1 MKMESINAYFE
12 IEKDD
17 TYKGEI
23 RLYGFDILFVLEPI
37 FDDESGSVR
46 LIANF
51 PPNRLFEK
59 LDKKFQ
65 KELKLSLT
73 AGIYQCYQKYTQ
85 EKTNKESLEKA
96 IEELKVESL
105 KKEEDWDCVM
115 SDMILQVPK
124 KVKEAIEKIAS
135 EDR

>member
-1 MKMESINAYFE
+1 MESINAYFE
-12 IEKDD
+12 IEKDK

-23 RLYGFDILFVLEPI
+23 RLYGFKILFGLEPI
-37 FDDESGSVR
+37 FDNESGSVR

-51 PPNRLFEK
+51 SQNRLFEK

-73 AGIYQCYQKYTQ
+73 AGIYQCYRKYTQ

-96 IEELKVESL
+96 IDEELKMESL
-105 KKEEDWDCVM
+105 KNEEEWDCVT

-124 KVKEAIEKIAS
+124 RVKEALEKFAS
-135 EDR
+135 EEK

>member
-1 MKMESINAYFE
+1 MESINAHFE
-12 IEKDD
+12 IEKDK

-23 RLYGFDILFVLEPI
+23 RLYGFKILFELEPI

-51 PPNRLFEK
+51 FQNRLFDK

-73 AGIYQCYQKYTQ
+73 AGIYECYKKYTQ

-96 IEELKVESL
+96 IDEELKMESL
-105 KKEEDWDCVM
+105 KNEEDWDCVM
-115 SDMILQVPK
+115 SDMMLQVPK
-124 KVKEAIEKIAS
+124 RVKEAIEKIAAG
-135 EDR
+135 DK

>member
-1 MKMESINAYFE
+1 MESINAHFE
-12 IEKDD
+12 LEKDK
-17 TYKGEI
+17 TYRGEI
-23 RLYGFDILFVLEPI
+23 RLYGFQILFELEPI

-51 PPNRLFEK
+51 SQSRLFEK

-85 EKTNKESLEKA
+85 EKTNEGSLEKA

-105 KKEEDWDCVM
+105 KNAKDWDCVM
-115 SDMILQVPK
+115 SDMILQIPK
-124 KVKEAIEKIAS
+124 RVKEAIEKIAS
-135 EDR
+135 EDK

>member
-1 MKMESINAYFE
+1 MESINARFE
-12 IEKDD
+12 IEKDR

-23 RLYGFDILFVLEPI
+23 RLYGFNILFELEPI
-37 FDDESGSVR
+37 FDNESGSVR

-51 PPNRLFEK
+51 SRNRLFEK

-73 AGIYQCYQKYTQ
+73 AGICHCYRKYTQ

-96 IEELKVESL
+96 INEELKMESL
-105 KKEEDWDCVM
+105 KNKEDWDCIT
-115 SDMILQVPK
+115 SDMVLQVPK
-124 KVKEAIEKIAS
+124 RVKEALEKIAS
-135 EDR
+135 EGE

>member
-1 MKMESINAYFE
+1 MESINAYFE
-12 IEKDD
+12 IKKDK
-17 TYKGEI
+17 TYNGAI
-23 RLYGFDILFVLEPI
+23 RVYGFKILFELEPI
-37 FDDESGSVR
+37 FDNESGSVR

-51 PPNRLFEK
+51 SQNRLFDK

-73 AGIYQCYQKYTQ
+73 AGICQCYKKYTQ

-96 IEELKVESL
+96 IDEELKMESL
-105 KKEEDWDCVM
+105 KNEEDWDCVT

-124 KVKEAIEKIAS
+124 RVKEAIEKIAS
-135 EDR
+135 EDK

>member
-1 MKMESINAYFE
+1 MESINARFE
-12 IEKDD
+12 IEKDK

-23 RLYGFDILFVLEPI
+23 RLYGFKILFVVEPV

-51 PPNRLFEK
+51 SQNRLFEK

-73 AGIYQCYQKYTQ
+73 AGIYHCYKKYTQ
-85 EKTNKESLEKA
+85 EKTNKDSLEKA
-96 IEELKVESL
+96 IDEELKMESL
-105 KKEEDWDCVM
+105 KNEEDWDRIT

-124 KVKEAIEKIAS
+124 RVKEALEKIAS
-135 EDR
+135 EDK